1 MKFDIANVTPAHT
14 RVAAAWAVHAFTA
27 TGVMLGLFA
36 LFATFQGYQLN
47 AFLWLG
53 LALFVDGIDG
63 SLARRFHVREL
74 TPNFD
79 GATLDNVVD
88 YTTYTFIPALM
99 VYFFGLVPEGF
110 GVVAACFIALT
121 SLYCFANTNMKT
133 SDYYFQGFPAVWNM
147 VLLYLHILRTPQW
160 INLAVILI
168 CGVLTFVPWKYVH
181 PLRVARFR
189 PATVAVTII
198 WCFTSF
204 WLIFDAEKPAHPAVS
219 DPLAFAVWI
228 AATLYFGAICAI
240 RTVSEPTSEGA
251 PAEAEDAGS
260 APKPPMSAAQH

>member
-1 MKFDIANVTPAHT
+1 MKIDIPHVKGDQS

-36 LFATFQGYQLN
+36 LFATIQGYQQN

-63 SLARRFHVREL
+63 SLARHFQVREY

-99 VYFFGLVPEGF
+99 VYYFGMVPDGF
-110 GVVAACFIALT
+110 GIAAACFIALT
-121 SLYCFANTNMKT
+121 SLYCFANSNMKT
-133 SDYYFQGFPAVWNM
+133 TDYYFSGFPAVWNI
-147 VLLYLHILRTPQW
+147 VVLYLQILRTPPW
-160 INLAVILI
+160 VNLAIIVL
-168 CGVLTFVPWKYVH
+168 CGILTFVPWKYVH

-189 PATVAVTII
+189 PATIAATVV

-204 WLIFDAEKPAHPAVS
+204 WLIFAAGKPEHPAVS
-219 DPLAFAVWI
+219 EPLVFTVWI
-228 AATLYFGAICAI
+228 AASVYFAAICGI
-240 RTVSEPTSEGA
+240 RTLGEPE
-251 PAEAEDAGS
+251 PARKDDA
-260 APKPPMSAAQH
+260 A

>member
-1 MKFDIANVTPAHT
+1 MTSDMKIDLPHVSAENG

-27 TGVMLGLFA
+27 TGIMLGMFA
-36 LFATFQGYQLN
+36 LFATFQGYELN

-63 SLARRFHVREL
+63 SLARHFHVREL
-74 TPNFD
+74 TPHFD

-88 YTTYTFIPALM
+88 YNTYTFIPALM
-99 VYFFGLVPEGF
+99 VYFFGMVPPGF
-110 GVVAACFIALT
+110 GVVAAVFIALT

-133 SDYYFQGFPAVWNM
+133 SDYYFQGFPAVWNI
-147 VLLYLHILRTPQW
+147 VVLYLEILRTPQW
-160 INLAVILI
+160 VNLGVIVL

-189 PATVAVTII
+189 PATIAATVV

-204 WLIFDAEKPAHPAVS
+204 WLLFTVEKPAHPAVS
-219 DPLAFAVWI
+219 EPLVFAVWI
-228 AATLYFGAICAI
+228 AATLYFAAICVI
-240 RTVSEPTSEGA
+240 RTTEGEPE
-251 PAEAEDAGS
+251 
-260 APKPPMSAAQH
+260 

>member
-1 MKFDIANVTPAHT
+1 MKLDVPQITPQHG

-36 LFATFQGYQLN
+36 LFATFQDKETN

-63 SLARRFHVREL
+63 SLARRFKVREY

-99 VYFFGLVPEGF
+99 VYFFAMVPQGF
-110 GVVAACFIALT
+110 GVMAACVIALT

-133 SDYYFQGFPAVWNM
+133 TDYYFSGFPAVWNI
-147 VLLYLHILRTPQW
+147 VVLYLHILRTPQW
-160 INLAVILI
+160 VNLAVIVL

-189 PATVAVTII
+189 PATIAATVV

-204 WLIFDAEKPAHPAVS
+204 WLIFAAEKPDHPAVS
-219 DPLAFAVWI
+219 EPLVFAVWV
-228 AATLYFGAICAI
+228 AATLYFGAVCAI
-240 RTVSEPTSEGA
+240 RTVEPEVE
-251 PAEAEDAGS
+251 PVEPS
-260 APKPPMSAAQH
+260 AQG

>member
-1 MKFDIANVTPAHT
+1 MKFDLPIVTQAHS
-14 RVAAAWAVHAFTA
+14 RIAAAWAVHAFTA

-36 LFATFQGYQLN
+36 LFATFEGYQQN

-74 TPNFD
+74 TPHFD

-99 VYFFGLVPEGF
+99 VYHFGMVPQGF

-133 SDYYFQGFPAVWNM
+133 SDYYFRGFPAVWNI
-147 VLLYLHILRTPQW
+147 VVLYLHILRTPEW
-160 INLAVILI
+160 INLGVIAL
-168 CGVLTFVPWKYVH
+168 CGILTFVPWKYVH

-189 PATVAVTII
+189 PATIAATVL

-204 WLIFDAEKPAHPAVS
+204 WLIFDAEKPMHPAFS

-240 RTVSEPTSEGA
+240 RTVAEPVETASVSEPEGE
-251 PAEAEDAGS
+251 PG
-260 APKPPMSAAQH
+260 AQHDEAAIQH

>member
-1 MKFDIANVTPAHT
+1 MKLDIPHVSAEQT

-36 LFATFQGYQLN
+36 LFATIQGFQQN

-53 LALFVDGIDG
+53 VALFVDGIDG

-79 GATLDNVVD
+79 GATLDIVVD

-99 VYFFGLVPEGF
+99 VYFFAMVPQGF
-110 GVVAACFIALT
+110 GIIAACFIALT

-133 SDYYFQGFPAVWNM
+133 SDYYFQGFPAVWNI
-147 VLLYLHILRTPQW
+147 VVLYLEILRTPQW
-160 INLAVILI
+160 LNLGIIAL
-168 CGVLTFVPWKYVH
+168 CGILTFVPWKYVH
-181 PLRVARFR
+181 PLRVAKFR
-189 PATVAVTII
+189 PATIAATVV

-204 WLIFDAEKPAHPAVS
+204 WLIFATERVPHPAVS
-219 DPLAFAVWI
+219 EPLVFTVWI
-228 AATLYFGAICAI
+228 AATIYFAAICGI
-240 RTVSEPTSEGA
+240 RTISEPEPGDKNAS
-251 PAEAEDAGS
+251 
-260 APKPPMSAAQH
+260 H

>member
-1 MKFDIANVTPAHT
+1 MKLDFQVVAPQHT
-14 RVAAAWAVHAFTA
+14 RLAAAWAVHAFTA

-36 LFATFQGYQLN
+36 LLATFQGNQLN

-99 VYFFGLVPEGF
+99 VYQFGMVPQYF
-110 GVVAACFIALT
+110 GVIAASFIALT

-133 SDYYFQGFPAVWNM
+133 SDYYFSGFPAIWNI
-147 VLLYLHILRTPQW
+147 VVLYLHILRTPEW
-160 INLAVILI
+160 INLGAIVI

-189 PATVAVTII
+189 LATIAVTVI
-198 WCFTSF
+198 WCLASF
-204 WLIFDAEKPAHPAVS
+204 ILIFDAERPPHPALS
-219 DPLAFAVWI
+219 DPLAFAIWI
-228 AATLYFGAICAI
+228 AATLYFAAICII
-240 RTVSEPTSEGA
+240 RTAADTDREDHDRNKVAKTSDGT
-251 PAEAEDAGS
+251 G
-260 APKPPMSAAQH
+260 QH

>member
-1 MKFDIANVTPAHT
+1 MKLDIPRVTGDQT

-36 LFATFQGYQLN
+36 LFATIQGYQQN

-63 SLARRFHVREL
+63 SLARHFHVREY

-99 VYFFGLVPEGF
+99 VYYFGMVPQGF
-110 GVVAACFIALT
+110 GIAAACFIALT
-121 SLYCFANTNMKT
+121 SLYCFANNNMKT
-133 SDYYFQGFPAVWNM
+133 TDYYFSGFPAVWNI
-147 VLLYLHILRTPQW
+147 VVLYLDILRTPQW
-160 INLAVILI
+160 VNLAIIVT
-168 CGVLTFVPWKYVH
+168 CGILTFVPWKYVH

-189 PATVAVTII
+189 PATIAATVV

-204 WLIFDAEKPAHPAVS
+204 WLIFATARPEHPSVS
-219 DPLAFAVWI
+219 EPLVFTVWI
-228 AATLYFGAICAI
+228 ATSVYFAAICGI
-240 RTVSEPTSEGA
+240 RTLGEPE
-251 PAEAEDAGS
+251 PAAKDATE
-260 APKPPMSAAQH
+260 